1 MILPTVSVF
10 AGSLL
15 RATHL
20 FVVYLL
26 AKWMWLLLVLLI
38 GHFRRSITSYI
49 FSRPEKTMIT
59 GMPTVFGQWLTG
71 LSYHIVSSQIVRN
84 GYNKVWLELWSTIA
98 MLL

>member
-1 MILPTVSVF
+1 
-10 AGSLL
+10 
-15 RATHL
+15 
-20 FVVYLL
+20 
-26 AKWMWLLLVLLI
+26 MWLLFVFLI

-59 GMPTVFGQWLTG
+59 GMPTVFGQWLTS

-84 GYNKVWLELWSTIA
+84 GYIKVWFELWSTIA